1 MISFQIK
8 NRSVMGRNKYIQ
20 CSTCLKSIR
29 SDHMKFHMHSKDVK
43 YKMKICPICKKLMIL
58 TNLARHMKIRAKQSK
73 AEWINEIKTDQV
85 KNKECL
91 EKGLFITEYIKEQNI
106 DANILR
112 REYREAMKTK
122 LPTPQVEVIL
132 RPWQERLVE
141 VMKPSEREIIW
152 IVDPAGNEG
161 KSWFQKYLKDIHGL
175 RVFDA
180 NIRRSSKCILHIL
193 SKEIVSLIDIF
204 LFNVPRSF
212 NMDEFPYEMLEELKD
227 GKAESIKYN
236 SIKLQVNTPNT
247 VLVFSNENPDKE
259 RMSKDRWIIYLIG
272 VGVLLHSNGYIRF
285 NRIIVLL

>member
-29 SDHMKFHMHSKDVK
+29 SDNMKFHMHSKDVK
-43 YKMKICPICKKLMIL
+43 YKMNICPICKKLMIL
-58 TNLARHMKIRAKQSK
+58 TNLARHMKIHAKQSK
-73 AEWINEIKTDQV
+73 AVWINEIKTDQV

-122 LPTPQVEVIL
+122 LPPPQVEVIL

-236 SIKLQVNTPNT
+236 SIKLQVNIPNT

-272 VGVLLHSNGYIRF
+272 VGVLLHSNGYK
-285 NRIIVLL
+285 V

>member
-29 SDHMKFHMHSKDVK
+29 SDNMKFHMHSKDVK

-58 TNLARHMKIRAKQSK
+58 TNLERHMKIHAKQSK

-132 RPWQERLVE
+132 RPRQERLVE

-259 RMSKDRWIIYLIG
+259 RMSKDRWIMYLIG
-272 VGVLLHSNGYIRF
+272 VGVLLHSNGYK
-285 NRIIVLL
+285 V

>member
-29 SDHMKFHMHSKDVK
+29 SDNMKFHMHSKDVK

-58 TNLARHMKIRAKQSK
+58 TNLERHMKIHAKQSK

-122 LPTPQVEVIL
+122 LPAPQVEVIL

-272 VGVLLHSNGYIRF
+272 VGVLLHSNGYK
-285 NRIIVLL
+285 V

>member
-20 CSTCLKSIR
+20 CSVCSKNIR
-29 SDHMKFHMHSKDVK
+29 SDKMKFHMHSKDVK
-43 YKMKICPICKKLMIL
+43 YKKKTCPICKKLMIL
-58 TNLARHMKIRAKQSK
+58 TNLERHMKIHAKQSK

-227 GKAESIKYN
+227 GKAESIIYN

-259 RMSKDRWIIYLIG
+259 RMSKDRWIIYLIA
-272 VGVLLHSNGYIRF
+272 VGVLLHSNGYK
-285 NRIIVLL
+285 V

>member
-1 MISFQIK
+1 
-8 NRSVMGRNKYIQ
+8 
-20 CSTCLKSIR
+20 
-29 SDHMKFHMHSKDVK
+29 MKFHMHSKDVK
-43 YKMKICPICKKLMIL
+43 YKKKTCPICKKLMIL
-58 TNLARHMKIRAKQSK
+58 TNLERHMKIHAKQSK

-91 EKGLFITEYIKEQNI
+91 ERGLFITEYIKEQNI

-204 LFNVPRSF
+204 LFNVSRSF

-272 VGVLLHSNGYIRF
+272 VGVLLHSNGYK
-285 NRIIVLL
+285 V

>member
-1 MISFQIK
+1 
-8 NRSVMGRNKYIQ
+8 MGRNKYIQ

-29 SDHMKFHMHSKDVK
+29 SDKMKFHMHSKDVK
-43 YKMKICPICKKLMIL
+43 YKKKTCPICKKLMIL
-58 TNLARHMKIRAKQSK
+58 TNLERHMKIHAKQSK

-91 EKGLFITEYIKEQNI
+91 EKGLFITEYIKEQNT

-161 KSWFQKYLKDIHGL
+161 KSWFQKYLKDIHRL

-227 GKAESIKYN
+227 GKAESTKYN

-272 VGVLLHSNGYIRF
+272 GGVLLHSNGYK
-285 NRIIVLL
+285 V

>member
-20 CSTCLKSIR
+20 CSVCSKNIR
-29 SDHMKFHMHSKDVK
+29 SDKMKFHMHSKDVK
-43 YKMKICPICKKLMIL
+43 YKKKTCPICKKLMIL
-58 TNLARHMKIRAKQSK
+58 TNLERHLKIHAKQSK

-227 GKAESIKYN
+227 GKAESTKYN
-236 SIKLQVNTPNT
+236 SIKLQVNTPNI

-259 RMSKDRWIIYLIG
+259 RMSNDRWVIYLIG
-272 VGVLLHSNGYIRF
+272 GGVLLHSNGYK
-285 NRIIVLL
+285 V

>member
-58 TNLARHMKIRAKQSK
+58 TNLARHMKIHAKQSK

-122 LPTPQVEVIL
+122 LPTSQVEVIL

-161 KSWFQKYLKDIHGL
+161 KSWFQKYIKDIHGL

-272 VGVLLHSNGYIRF
+272 VGVLLHSNGYK
-285 NRIIVLL
+285 V

>member
-1 MISFQIK
+1 
-8 NRSVMGRNKYIQ
+8 
-20 CSTCLKSIR
+20 
-29 SDHMKFHMHSKDVK
+29 MKFHMHSKDVK
-43 YKMKICPICKKLMIL
+43 YKKKTCPICKKLMIL
-58 TNLARHMKIRAKQSK
+58 TNLARHMKIHAKQSK

-141 VMKPSEREIIW
+141 VMKPGEREIIW

-272 VGVLLHSNGYIRF
+272 VGVLLHSNGYK
-285 NRIIVLL
+285 V

>member
-272 VGVLLHSNGYIRF
+272 VGVLLHSNGYK
-285 NRIIVLL
+285 V

>member
-58 TNLARHMKIRAKQSK
+58 TNLARHMKIHAKQSK

-132 RPWQERLVE
+132 RLWQERLVE

-272 VGVLLHSNGYIRF
+272 VGVLLHSNGYK
-285 NRIIVLL
+285 V

>member
-29 SDHMKFHMHSKDVK
+29 SDNMKFHMHSKDVK

-58 TNLARHMKIRAKQSK
+58 TNLARHMKIHAKQSK

-112 REYREAMKTK
+112 REYRKAMKTK
-122 LPTPQVEVIL
+122 LPPPQVEVIL

-236 SIKLQVNTPNT
+236 SIKLQVNIPNT

-272 VGVLLHSNGYIRF
+272 VGVLLHSNGYK
-285 NRIIVLL
+285 V

>member
-1 MISFQIK
+1 
-8 NRSVMGRNKYIQ
+8 MGRQKYIQ

-58 TNLARHMKIRAKQSK
+58 TNLARHMKIHAKQSK

-122 LPTPQVEVIL
+122 LPTPQAEVIL

-161 KSWFQKYLKDIHGL
+161 KSWLRFQKYLKDIHGL

-272 VGVLLHSNGYIRF
+272 VGVLLHSNGYK
-285 NRIIVLL
+285 V

>member
-1 MISFQIK
+1 
-8 NRSVMGRNKYIQ
+8 
-20 CSTCLKSIR
+20 
-29 SDHMKFHMHSKDVK
+29 MHSKDVK
-43 YKMKICPICKKLMIL
+43 YKKKTCPICKKLMIV
-58 TNLARHMKIRAKQSK
+58 TNLERHMKIHAKQSK

-180 NIRRSSKCILHIL
+180 NIRRER
-193 SKEIVSLIDIF
+193 EIIWIVDPAG
-204 LFNVPRSF
+204 N
-212 NMDEFPYEMLEELKD
+212 E
-227 GKAESIKYN
+227 GKS
-236 SIKLQVNTPNT
+236 
-247 VLVFSNENPDKE
+247 
-259 RMSKDRWIIYLIG
+259 
-272 VGVLLHSNGYIRF
+272 
-285 NRIIVLL
+285 